1 MTTSMMT
8 IWARI
13 WAEGQEQCIFPT
25 ATNPHLDDIRIP
37 VLDWV
42 LKNNLGDEAAIA
54 AYKTLDYDGH
64 TAYIYP
70 TASYSEL
77 VLATKWMT
85 WFFLFDNHLDEQ
97 PVEAISPGTLA
108 FLKSMDRIVTTGPA
122 YTPDEETLTC
132 PYAQALVELWNESR
146 IIYHNPGW
154 ERRLA
159 SKFYDYQQALLW
171 EIHNRRFNRV
181 WDLQT
186 YVEMKRS
193 GTGSLLGASFVELFV
208 NTPASDAFLDSFL
221 CAKFLH
227 TGADLL
233 HLAADIRSYE
243 REKVLGSMQ
252 NIVSAH
258 QHTFDYSTREAQEA
272 FIGTWNKKARCFRQF
287 REDLDQL
294 MLSQGMEAHYLTSV
308 QEYIDTFMLWM
319 GGTMKWIAITSRYA
333 AIDTSTAN

>member
-1 MTTSMMT
+1 MMT
-8 IWARI
+8 IWDRL

-25 ATNPHLDDIRIP
+25 AINPHLNDIRIP

-42 LKNNLGDEAAIA
+42 LKNNLGNETAIT

-64 TAYIYP
+64 SAYMYP
-70 TASYSEL
+70 KASYSEL
-77 VLATKWMT
+77 VLATKWMI
-85 WFFLFDNHLDEQ
+85 WLLLFDNHLDEQ
-97 PVEAISPGTLA
+97 PVEAMSPGTLA
-108 FLKSMDRIVTTGPA
+108 FLKSMDKIVTTGPA
-122 YTPDEETLTC
+122 YTPEEEALTC
-132 PYAQALVELWNESR
+132 PYAQALMEIWNESR

-159 SKFYDYQQALLW
+159 CRFYDYQQALLW
-171 EIHNRRFNRV
+171 EIHNRKLNRV

-193 GTGSLLGASFVELFV
+193 GTAGMVGASFVELFV
-208 NTPASDAFLDSFL
+208 SSPVPDTFLDSFL

-227 TGADLL
+227 TGVDLL

-243 REKVLGSMQ
+243 REKALGSMQ

-258 QHTFDYSTREAQEA
+258 QYTFDYSTGGAQEA
-272 FIGTWNKKARCFRQF
+272 FFGTWSKKARCFRQF
-287 REDLDQL
+287 REDLDL
-294 MLSQGMEAHYLTSV
+294 LILSQGMDDHNLKSI
-308 QEYIDTFMLWM
+308 QEYMDAFMLWM
-319 GGTMKWIAITSRYA
+319 GGNIKWVAITSRYA